1 VKEERE
7 LKNDEIV
14 VLDEEVLEKVAGAG
28 GNSAG
33 TDIIP
38 AKAP

>member
-33 TDIIP
+33 ADVVL
-38 AKAP
+38 AHAP